1 MYPGDRRLWDSKASR
16 ANMGKV
22 RRAGSPEGL
31 GVSGGCRQGSPM
43 PKMEQEFGSLMWEVK
58 MLEAYPLS
66 APLVAYL

>member
-1 MYPGDRRLWDSKASR
+1 
-16 ANMGKV
+16 MGKV